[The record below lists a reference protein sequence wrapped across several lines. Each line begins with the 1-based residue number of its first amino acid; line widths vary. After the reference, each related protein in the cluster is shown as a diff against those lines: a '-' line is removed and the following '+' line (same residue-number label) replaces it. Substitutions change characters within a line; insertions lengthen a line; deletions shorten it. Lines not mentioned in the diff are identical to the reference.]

1 MRDSGPCAI
10 LSGEGV
16 RTVEFYQASDGPRGA
31 RPQGGGPWKSIFS
44 VLGAAII
51 GSAATAGIFVM
62 GLRHGWIPAG
72 TAATAPANST
82 APAGE
87 TQTSTPPQTATLQN
101 LAANQNASNITAVY
115 QTVEP
120 AVVAIVNYQAGRDFF
135 GAPQQMQQTGVGS
148 GVLIKKD
155 SQYGY
160 FVTNNHVVYNADK
173 LEVVLSTGTHLQA
186 TVVGADPYTDLA
198 VLRVPASSLQNVNPV
213 PFADSSK
220 VVPGQPVIAIGAPGG
235 LDFRETV
242 TSGIVSGIQRLMP
255 VLAPDDESTALDYQ
269 SVIQTD
275 APINPGNSGGPLLD
289 TSGRIIGINSSK
301 IVEQG
306 FENMGFA
313 IPANEVKDVV
323 DQILATGHAQH
334 PAIGIQAYS
343 LSAVPQAYWPDVP
356 VTYGVYVYAV
366 TSQQAQQAGLK
377 AGDVI
382 VAVGNKTVEDEADLR
397 TALFAYKPGQT
408 VSITVYRG
416 SQKLTLNVTL
426 GSLSA
431 SPQG

>member
-1 MRDSGPCAI
+1 MGTAGNTVASQPSTTQTNSNTSGPI
-10 LSGEGV
+10 
-16 RTVEFYQASDGPRGA
+16 TV
-31 RPQGGGPWKSIFS
+31 
-44 VLGAAII
+44 
-51 GSAATAGIFVM
+51 
-62 GLRHGWIPAG
+62 
-72 TAATAPANST
+72 
-82 APAGE
+82 
-87 TQTSTPPQTATLQN
+87 QN
-101 LAANQNASNITAVY
+101 LTSSAGATNITAIY
-115 QTVEP
+115 QAVEP
-120 AVVAIVNYQAGRDFF
+120 AVVAIVNYQSSGGFF
-135 GAPQQMQQTGVGS
+135 NQSQGLQESGVGS

-173 LEVVLSTGTHLQA
+173 LEIVLSNGTHVQA

-198 VLRVPASSLQNVNPV
+198 VIRVPVSQVKNIQPV
-213 PFADSSK
+213 AFANSDQ
-220 VVPGQPVIAIGAPGG
+220 VVPGQEVIAIGAPGG

-255 VLAPDDESTALDYQ
+255 VLAPDDENTVLDYQ

-275 APINPGNSGGPLLD
+275 APINPGNSGGPLLS
-289 TSGRIIGINSSK
+289 TSGQIVGINSSK
-301 IVEQG
+301 IVETG

-313 IPANEVKDVV
+313 IPANEVSDVV
-323 DQILATGHAQH
+323 NQILTTGHVEH
-334 PAIGIQAYS
+334 PALGIEAYS
-343 LSAVPQAYWPDVP
+343 LSSVPQAYWPDVP

-366 TSQQAQQAGLK
+366 TSSQAKQAGLQQ
-377 AGDVI
+377 GDVI
-382 VAVGNKTVEDEADLR
+382 VAVGNKTVQDEADLR
-397 TALFAYKPGQT
+397 TALFSYKPGQT